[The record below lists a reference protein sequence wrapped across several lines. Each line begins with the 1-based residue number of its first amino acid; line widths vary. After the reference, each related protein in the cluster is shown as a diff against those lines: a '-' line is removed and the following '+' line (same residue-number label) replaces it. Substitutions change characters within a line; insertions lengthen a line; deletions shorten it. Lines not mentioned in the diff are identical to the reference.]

1 LNALLSI
8 AGRLMGATFAEIVL
22 ILAALAGI
30 YELMRPLQRRLEV
43 WMLDRLAP
51 NRRRVIDVK
60 SEEE

>member
-1 LNALLSI
+1 
-8 AGRLMGATFAEIVL
+8 MGATFAEIVL